1 MSKKIIRTGTTADP
15 TGDSLKNAFTKVN
28 DNFTEL
34 YNALGLDADTLN
46 LGAFEFTGSVMTTTD
61 SSAIVIDQSTTI
73 TSNLSVGGDILPQTA
88 LGGDLGSSTLPWRS
102 LYVSNNTIYIGGTA
116 IGVDANGQ
124 LTVSGSQVNAPSS
137 TLVNGAKT
145 VSLDANGNLTFPQGT
160 LLGYSDPGGFII
172 NGAVDKDIAIYTYNG
187 ADAHGWTFGTDGSLT
202 LPGDIKSNG
211 NINIDINLSDSTL
224 RRWQFGEDGHLT
236 LPGGSTIAE
245 VGPFGVLQ
253 ITPRGGANAYQALMI
268 YPWATAEGDQIHLAS
283 GDPTTVDLYLG
294 DNDQYVKIEKNG
306 GDVVIGTNTNTKQ
319 WTFGTDGG
327 LTFPDSTVQSTAYIP
342 GDIRSEGDI
351 NIDINLSDSTLRR
364 WQFGEDGS
372 LTLPSV
378 GKINNGAY
386 DWTFGSTGNTTFPT
400 GLTLSAARGPST
412 VNFTSGIDKE
422 FQIETQ
428 TNTTGRLW
436 NFSTDGSLTIP
447 GDIKSNGNI
456 NIDINLSDSTL
467 RRWQF
472 GEDGELTL
480 PEDAVVKTTSGHL
493 TIKGQ
498 EYVYI
503 DSATNGQI
511 NIGTSSGVG
520 SVVLGSKSRGTNVVV
535 DDLQV
540 ANGVYEFF
548 SSLAD
553 ATGVVT
559 HNCANG
565 HIFYHTSP
573 DANWTVNLTNLL
585 DTWNIATS
593 VTLIITQGATGY
605 YPSAVQIAGV
615 AQTINWQGNAT
626 PTPSTNRTDVVT
638 FSIINVSG
646 TYTVLGQLTGF

>member
-498 EYVYI
+498 EYVFI

-520 SVVLGSKSRGTNVVV
+520 AVILGSKSRGTNVVV

-585 DTWNIATS
+585 DTWNRATS
-593 VTLIITQGATGY
+593 VTLIIAQGATGY